1 MKRIS
6 FIKIIF
12 VFCILISIGFKL
24 NAQELIDVT
33 DQTIKIGGLKE
44 EEIYFGFAEGD
55 KITFNFKEIN
65 GKELKELEII
75 QYPNNS
81 KFSEYK
87 TSKVENKSLLVA
99 KTGVYIFRF
108 KNSAITGRICKIQIQ
123 RMPSNELL
131 KNFNTTVTWIS
142 KQDTTWNTYTKDVI
156 IAYDTTYQQ
165 KTKIEL
171 VSSEQKEELIMDKSQ
186 RVHSTSN
193 ANGNKTSLFFTLP
206 KNEKGNY
213 VTKKVIAWAYWVG
226 VGDEANQAWK
236 SNMKTVSNLAKGVAT
251 LYTTP
256 LGALAVGAV
265 TDLMI
270 PKVGENVYYAITD
283 QTNKDLFIAGIDF
296 VVSDQGNGIAGY
308 KKFVD
313 SRLCQGTYFICL
325 SNDNMMQGIDANVK
339 VVAIIETNKYEDKA
353 YTEMTVTPKYE
364 KKMFS
369 DPIIKTSRIPVTIK

>member
-1 MKRIS
+1 MYLYIWAIFIVS
-6 FIKIIF
+6 LFIKIIF

-131 KNFNTTVTWIS
+131 KNFNFCTI
-142 KQDTTWNTYTKDVI
+142 
-156 IAYDTTYQQ
+156 
-165 KTKIEL
+165 L
-171 VSSEQKEELIMDKSQ
+171 
-186 RVHSTSN
+186 R
-193 ANGNKTSLFFTLP
+193 
-206 KNEKGNY
+206 
-213 VTKKVIAWAYWVG
+213 
-226 VGDEANQAWK
+226 
-236 SNMKTVSNLAKGVAT
+236 
-251 LYTTP
+251 
-256 LGALAVGAV
+256 
-265 TDLMI
+265 
-270 PKVGENVYYAITD
+270 
-283 QTNKDLFIAGIDF
+283 
-296 VVSDQGNGIAGY
+296 
-308 KKFVD
+308 
-313 SRLCQGTYFICL
+313 
-325 SNDNMMQGIDANVK
+325 
-339 VVAIIETNKYEDKA
+339 
-353 YTEMTVTPKYE
+353 YE
-364 KKMFS
+364 KHVSTRFHTQLRENS
-369 DPIIKTSRIPVTIK
+369 D

>member
-1 MKRIS
+1 MKKINLIKS
-6 FIKIIF
+6 VLLPCIFII
-12 VFCILISIGFKL
+12 VGFKL
-24 NAQELIDVT
+24 IAQEIIDVT

-55 KITFNFKEIN
+55 KILFNFKEIN
-65 GKELKELEII
+65 NKELKELEIV
-75 QYPNNS
+75 QYPYNS
-81 KFSEYK
+81 KFSKYK
-87 TSKVENKSLLVA
+87 ISKVENKTLSVT

-123 RMPSNELL
+123 RVPSNESL
-131 KNFNTTVTWIS
+131 KIFNTTVTWIN

-171 VSSEQKEELIMDKSQ
+171 VSTEQKEELIMDKSQ

-270 PKVGENVYYAITD
+270 PKVGENVYYAQIIFK
-283 QTNKDLFIAGIDF
+283 NKNYGI
-296 VVSDQGNGIAGY
+296 
-308 KKFVD
+308 
-313 SRLCQGTYFICL
+313 
-325 SNDNMMQGIDANVK
+325 
-339 VVAIIETNKYEDKA
+339 
-353 YTEMTVTPKYE
+353 
-364 KKMFS
+364 
-369 DPIIKTSRIPVTIK
+369 